1 MGTPELRQF
10 ENDFGY
16 FILDEHD
23 YLTDGNVYYH
33 PNDENK
39 PEDLY
44 DSEEVERRNKERLS
58 QIMANNSLS
67 GTLTT
72 NSTINIHSSSN
83 VGIGNLGIGTYLLNT
98 NTITSTT
105 NYSNFSFVTENQ
117 PETEEMVEDN
127 NEEHLI

>member
-1 MGTPELRQF
+1 
-10 ENDFGY
+10 
-16 FILDEHD
+16 
-23 YLTDGNVYYH
+23 
-33 PNDENK
+33 
-39 PEDLY
+39 
-44 DSEEVERRNKERLS
+44 
-58 QIMANNSLS
+58 MANNSLS